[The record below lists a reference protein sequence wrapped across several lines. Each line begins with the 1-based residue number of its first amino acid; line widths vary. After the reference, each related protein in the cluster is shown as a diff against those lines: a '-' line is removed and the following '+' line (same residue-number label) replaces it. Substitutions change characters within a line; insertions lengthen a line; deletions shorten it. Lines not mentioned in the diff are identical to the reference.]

1 MAKELSYWEKRRAQ
15 MMYEQMEIAED
26 AANKIGIEYLKT
38 AKAVHKQIVDSY
50 NNTVNNFNIADG
62 QIKGLVENNNIS
74 SYEELIALLKRNNAP
89 TELIDYLSRPGQ
101 KHKYQKLI
109 ESINNINTAIDKLT
123 QSQELLTTKAL
134 MEVSK
139 DSYYRS
145 IYEIQKHTSLG
156 FSFNEWDEELFNK
169 FAKSKWS
176 GENYSKR
183 IWNNRDKLAE
193 TVKNEILQG
202 FIAGKTQNEMYDVI
216 ISRFA
221 ASNFNARRLIRTES
235 CYAANEMEMQSYA
248 ECDIESYIF
257 VATLDLRT
265 SDVCASLDGQ
275 VFRVKDAMPGKNM
288 PPMHPWCRSTTIEY
302 TSPEAL
308 NKMKRRA
315 RDPITGKNIIV
326 PADMKYDE
334 WHKEFVEGNEEAIVN
349 TQKIKNYASDNKQ
362 YKKYIERL
370 GKNYVGKN
378 IEEFMKIKYTNP
390 EKYAIMKAQYKGV
403 GYYNKALEVEPEITK
418 LVEKVAKDSNMN
430 LTGLEYRIKEK
441 NSYLDKIAREYA
453 PGYHYEVKDTL
464 RYTMLS
470 KPDDY
475 VENLKNSYEMFGKND
490 CSVIK
495 TKNYWTDEEMA
506 YNGINSLLQDSNGNK
521 FEVQYHTKES
531 FDIKQKTHALYEKQR
546 VLEKN
551 SKEFITLEDEMF
563 EINENIQRPTNIQ
576 EVK

>member
-15 MMYEQMEIAED
+15 MMYEQMEIAEN
-26 AANKIGIEYLKT
+26 AANKIGIEYLKI

-216 ISRFA
+216 ISHFA
-221 ASNFNARRLIRTES
+221 TSNFNARRLIRTES

-257 VATLDLRT
+257 VATLDLKT

-308 NKMKRRA
+308 SKMKRRA

-326 PADMKYDE
+326 PADMKYEE
-334 WHKEFVEGNEEAIVN
+334 WYDKYVANLDLSKILDTMDVNE
-349 TQKIKNYASDNKQ
+349 QKKFCGGSQRWALVKAGVIKNPSELRTIK
-362 YKKYIERL
+362 
-370 GKNYVGKN
+370 GKTLN
-378 IEEFMKIKYTNP
+378 
-390 EKYAIMKAQYKGV
+390 Q
-403 GYYNKALEVEPEITK
+403 
-418 LVEKVAKDSNMN
+418 
-430 LTGLEYRIKEK
+430 IKEDGIIL
-441 NSYLDKIAREYA
+441 LDNRRLKHSTK
-453 PGYHYEVKDTL
+453 GDFT
-464 RYTMLS
+464 
-470 KPDDY
+470 
-475 VENLKNSYEMFGKND
+475 NLKNPKHPPGGKNGGNMD
-490 CSVIK
+490 SGGHSQRNIKELEINGIKYNVEHTYPNGVRIGGVENHKETEKRLGNTGQSWFPKEWTDDDILIAGTYVANNPALCIEVNDTKGTINGKNLFQEYNGVTVGVFVDEQNNIK
-495 TKNYWTDEEMA
+495 TVFPD
-506 YNGINSLLQDSNGNK
+506 
-521 FEVQYHTKES
+521 
-531 FDIKQKTHALYEKQR
+531 EKQR
-546 VLEKN
+546 KV
-551 SKEFITLEDEMF
+551 SD
-563 EINENIQRPTNIQ
+563 
-576 EVK
+576 